1 MQKEGIEQ
9 DVLLDAFFSLGRLD
23 NITMAMGLHPAYL
36 SCFLRT
42 QHALLDLDGPLPSL
56 WRHYIVIMVRLSPVI
71 ATTPPPHLH
80 RFTQVYTGLHGLTQ
94 VYTGLRGLHV
104 LMLITYTLQGAF

>member
-1 MQKEGIEQ
+1 MQKEGMEQ

-23 NITMAMGLHPAYL
+23 NITMVMGLHPAYL

-56 WRHYIVIMVRLSPVI
+56 WRHYIVIMVRSSPSSPPRLHWFTLSYTV
-71 ATTPPPHLH
+71 LN
-80 RFTQVYTGLHGLTQ
+80 RFTQFENRFT
-94 VYTGLRGLHV
+94 
-104 LMLITYTLQGAF
+104 LI